1 MSYYAPMVVLSEA
14 LLLKDDRVYYSG
26 VSFSGIALSTE
37 KGVVTRFQSYTEG
50 ETSEEHQFPY
60 QQSPSMGILDDLLDE
75 YWESY
80 RVLEFQGKPYT
91 GYVFVPGP
99 NSLIS
104 DIECYVDG
112 KAEEGC
118 CQHFSDSNAYSDLV
132 VNKGNMQHTYSWNSP
147 DKLSSYRISTME
159 RLTSIEKAGSI
170 NVYFSGPENTLS
182 TINICGRGYQLFGLK
197 ERTSGELF
205 YLADLPSLEQH
216 MGTGPL
222 SIELFNVPPE
232 DLGQICKQVSEWSI
246 DEFNISDM
254 TRDCLNTLSQHQM
267 PKVKELVAYNLIDI
281 TEAELIE
288 FKEQYFPDAN
298 LKC

>member
-1 MSYYAPMVVLSEA
+1 MPYYAPMVVLSEA
-14 LLLKDDRVYYSG
+14 LLLKDNRVYYSG
-26 VSFSGIALSTE
+26 VPFSGIALFSE

-132 VNKGNMQHTYSWNSP
+132 ISKGNIQHTYSWNSP
-147 DKLSSYRISTME
+147 DKLSSYRISAVE
-159 RLTSIEKAGSI
+159 QLSSIDDSGAI
-170 NVYFSGPENTLS
+170 NVYFAGPNNTIS
-182 TINICGRGYQLFGLK
+182 TLNIYKNGYQLFDACGYDND
-197 ERTSGELF
+197 ELF
-205 YLADLPSLEQH
+205 SLADLPSLEQY

-232 DLGQICKQVSEWSI
+232 DLGQICKQLSEWSI
-246 DEFNISDM
+246 DEFKISDM